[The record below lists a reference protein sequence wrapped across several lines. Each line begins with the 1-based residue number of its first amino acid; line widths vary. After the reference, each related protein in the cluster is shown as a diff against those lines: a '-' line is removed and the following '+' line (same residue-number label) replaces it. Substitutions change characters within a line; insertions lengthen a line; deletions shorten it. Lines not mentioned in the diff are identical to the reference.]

1 MTSRAP
7 RITIL
12 RRSSSARSLQD
23 LTLILRI
30 SGDDIPATLEH
41 IRETGREFVPALP
54 IHISFMDDRIDN
66 MYRSEILLARL
77 IEMFC
82 GLAVLIAAIGLI
94 GCRVSPS
101 ALLSDRCPSSCRVY

>member
-1 MTSRAP
+1 
-7 RITIL
+7 
-12 RRSSSARSLQD
+12 
-23 LTLILRI
+23 
-30 SGDDIPATLEH
+30 
-41 IRETGREFVPALP
+41 
-54 IHISFMDDRIDN
+54 MDDRIDN